1 MKKSLVCKHL
11 VIFGCIIALIVGA
24 TTGLQIASMNNI
36 RNAAY
41 ETMDTQ
47 ISYYLGM
54 IDKEISHMRRVQIS
68 FFSDRKL
75 VSIVAPEI
83 NPSPL

>member
-36 RNAAY
+36 RNTAVIIY
-41 ETMDTQ
+41 LETEQQLRTWKVQ
-47 ISYYLGM
+47 
-54 IDKEISHMRRVQIS
+54 RR
-68 FFSDRKL
+68 
-75 VSIVAPEI
+75 
-83 NPSPL
+83 